1 MQCSRYNGNLESSRG
16 GGKMKFFLSLV
27 VKVYFFWMDR
37 GEILQNLGVLREFH
51 EILGV
56 NEEFVKFSCKKLI

>member
-16 GGKMKFFLSLV
+16 GGKMIIFLSLV
-27 VKVYFFWMDR
+27 VKVYFFRMDR
-37 GEILQNLGVLREFH
+37 GEILQSLGVLREFH

>member
-1 MQCSRYNGNLESSRG
+1 
-16 GGKMKFFLSLV
+16 MKFFLSLV
-27 VKVYFFWMDR
+27 VKVYFFRMDR
-37 GEILQNLGVLREFH
+37 GEILQSLGVLREFH

>member
-16 GGKMKFFLSLV
+16 GGKMNFFLSLV
-27 VKVYFFWMDR
+27 VKVYFFRMDR